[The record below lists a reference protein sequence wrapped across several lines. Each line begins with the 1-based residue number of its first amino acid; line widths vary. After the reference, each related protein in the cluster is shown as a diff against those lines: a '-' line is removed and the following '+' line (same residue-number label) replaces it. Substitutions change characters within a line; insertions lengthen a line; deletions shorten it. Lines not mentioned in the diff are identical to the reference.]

1 MLFRSAPLHSP
12 TAGHE
17 IAAERAVLDG
27 LGGSCRTPIAAL
39 ARDRTFGRLRL
50 DALVAKPD
58 GSALL
63 RTSREGAV
71 NDAEAMGRDAA
82 EELKASAGPGFF

>member
-1 MLFRSAPLHSP
+1 MLFRS
-12 TAGHE
+12 
-17 IAAERAVLDG
+17 
-27 LGGSCRTPIAAL
+27 
-39 ARDRTFGRLRL
+39 DRTFGRLRL

-71 NDAEAMGRDAA
+71 NDAEEMGRDAA